1 MAANALAGLTVPPA
15 TTVWR
20 AAGAALTGSPRDF
33 FLPGVYLDAAYA
45 VALATSVVAGHPLIG
60 HGYALLF
67 GHDDIWRRDRR
78 LRRAF
83 AMTTLGWS
91 AISAVRAGPGR
102 ALPRRATPGAH
113 PGESPHGGQQPLK
126 AEAATAATRAP

>member
-33 FLPGVYLDAAYA
+33 FLPGIYLDAAYA

-67 GHDDIWRRDRR
+67 GHDDTWRRDRR
-78 LRRAF
+78 LRRVF

-91 AISAVRAGPGR
+91 AISAVRAGVQAGLYRAEPRQPHIPGR
-102 ALPRRATPGAH
+102 ARMA
-113 PGESPHGGQQPLK
+113 ESS
-126 AEAATAATRAP
+126 R